1 MLKAVVQLV
10 PGIPL
15 ILLSVRTIKAKGED
29 FSDEYRMF
37 ALTVYGAMLIGIF
50 VYRAFLRGMLRKRR
64 QRVLE
69 LEHTVQECR

>member
-15 ILLSVRTIKAKGED
+15 ILLSVRTSKAKGED

-37 ALTVYGAMLIGIF
+37 ALTVYGAMLVGIF
-50 VYRAFLRGMLRKRR
+50 VYRVFLRGMLRKRR

>member
-50 VYRAFLRGMLRKRR
+50 VYRVFLRGMLRKRR

>member
-15 ILLSVRTIKAKGED
+15 ILLSVRNIKAKGED